1 MLPSRSTRKPR
12 NARADDA
19 FGRRE
24 PFLNWVFKFVPSLC
38 ALVALVS
45 ASPIGGYAQVV
56 ERLSQVRKLYVDS
69 LGTDKGAAEMREQMV
84 RRS

>member
-1 MLPSRSTRKPR
+1 
-12 NARADDA
+12 
-19 FGRRE
+19 
-24 PFLNWVFKFVPSLC
+24 LNWVFKFVPSLC